1 VTEADVDRLR
11 ELGLSDQ
18 AINDATQ
25 VISFFNYIN
34 RIADG
39 LGVDLE
45 HGMATR

>member
-1 VTEADVDRLR
+1 MAEDDINRLR

-34 RIADG
+34 RVANG